1 VIDPV
6 VTPQRVDSDAQL
18 RTISA
23 GVNHTCALTAG
34 GTAYCWGANNYGQL
48 GDRSKTGHSRP
59 VAVQGAG
66 ALVALFPGGSHTCG
80 RNRAGDVFCWGYNID
95 GQLGNGGRE
104 ESTVP
109 IKVQDSPR

>member
-1 VIDPV
+1 
-6 VTPQRVDSDAQL
+6 
-18 RTISA
+18 
-23 GVNHTCALTAG
+23 VNHTCALTAG

-80 RNRAGDVFCWGYNID
+80 RNRGGEVFCWGYNID

-109 IKVQDSPR
+109 VKVQDSPR